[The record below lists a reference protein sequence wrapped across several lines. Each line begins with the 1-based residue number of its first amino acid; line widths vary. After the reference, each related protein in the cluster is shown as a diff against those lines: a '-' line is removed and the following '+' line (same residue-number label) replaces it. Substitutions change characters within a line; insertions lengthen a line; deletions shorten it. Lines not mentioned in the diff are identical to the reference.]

1 MSMSF
6 LHKPFCFVRNN
17 LKVIYTYSM
26 LSYYSRLGHWNWNV
40 NYVKTH

>member
-6 LHKPFCFVRNN
+6 LHKPFCFVRNHF
-17 LKVIYTYSM
+17 KVIYTYSM
-26 LSYYSRLGHWNWNV
+26 LSYYSRLAHWNCNV